1 MQVLTGGK
9 PISAPNFTGAGWQSW
24 HASFAAVLWTLWLNG
39 SGCSGADALS
49 VPTSVNSSQSS
60 RFTGRMDA
68 PAWRRS

>member
-49 VPTSVNSSQSS
+49 VPTSVNSSQ
-60 RFTGRMDA
+60 
-68 PAWRRS
+68 